1 MGHETLGGICVI
13 YIIIYIILYIYQLKV
28 VKLFASLTIVVQEL
42 DSNLVNCI

>member
-1 MGHETLGGICVI
+1 MYYI
-13 YIIIYIILYIYQLKV
+13 YNIYQLEV